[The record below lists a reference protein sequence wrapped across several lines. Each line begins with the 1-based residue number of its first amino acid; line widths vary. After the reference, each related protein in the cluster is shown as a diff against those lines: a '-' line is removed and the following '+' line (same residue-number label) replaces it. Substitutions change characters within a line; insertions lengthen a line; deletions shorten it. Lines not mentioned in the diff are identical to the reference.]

1 MTLKSLIDTKM
12 TTPLDLSEY
21 GIVREENG
29 TNGTN
34 EDSLTEIYAEDHLID
49 RVADEELKYENFHGI
64 DTRVLLHSA
73 DNPLNALYQK
83 VVDVELSLHDRQRAF
98 DYLYRSPYLNKESIC
113 ANALLGLLKDE
124 TLTVDERFH
133 FLNSIRLQSSELAVP
148 MHGYV
153 WWFYRTMSEGRRT
166 VGEDR
171 GAVGDAGEDRGIAE
185 EEKTPEE
192 DAESHT
198 KQLRYKLLSAQF
210 ILSHPIKDFPL
221 LKVHILQS
229 QRFLKSTAECLDETV
244 QLRAEAADMLIRLG
258 SPNFRA
264 VGRRVIE
271 ELGGMPSKHQTLY
284 QDEQNVHQVQYTE
297 ALKKLMNKEY
307 KLYPVDEILHHLR
320 SMQADAASE
329 SLERI
334 VLDTAFYQGHTM
346 SYILQCVYS
355 YIQSSPHKTELE
367 NRFLEELVE
376 MRGWCSTG
384 HLVRLLNVFAGFD
397 PELGLTIDF
406 YTELKSALI
415 SRLNHHLQTLP
426 QEQQEELIAEFGAEE
441 KGLLEEFVETYTP
454 YEELLLEY
462 RHLPREQFEEYYHR
476 AVKDYTG

>member
-1 MTLKSLIDTKM
+1 MA
-12 TTPLDLSEY
+12 TPLDLSEY
-21 GIVREENG
+21 GVENTG
-29 TNGTN
+29 L
-34 EDSLTEIYAEDHLID
+34 DEIYAEDYLID
-49 RVADEELKYENFHGI
+49 RVADEDLKYENFHGMDI
-64 DTRVLLHSA
+64 RVLAHST

-83 VVDVELSLHDRQRAF
+83 VVDTELSLHDRQRAF
-98 DYLYRSPYLNKESIC
+98 DYLYHSPYLNKESIC
-113 ANALLGLLKDE
+113 ANALLGMLKDE
-124 TLTVDERFH
+124 TLTVDDRFH
-133 FLNSIRLQSSELAVP
+133 FLNSIRLNSNEMSVP
-148 MHGYV
+148 LHGYV
-153 WWFYRTMSEGRRT
+153 WWFYREIPSE
-166 VGEDR
+166 E
-171 GAVGDAGEDRGIAE
+171 
-185 EEKTPEE
+185 TPEDNVE
-192 DAESHT
+192 KRV
-198 KQLRYKLLSAQF
+198 KQLRYKLLSGQF

-221 LKVHILQS
+221 LKTHILQS
-229 QRFLKSTAECLDETV
+229 QRFLKSTAEDLSETV

-258 SPNFRA
+258 TPNFRA

-284 QDEQNVHQVQYTE
+284 QDEQNVHQIHYTD
-297 ALKKLMNKEY
+297 ALKKLMNGDY
-307 KLYPVDEILHHLR
+307 KIYSVDEILHHLR

-355 YIQSSPHKTELE
+355 YIQASPYKIELE

-384 HLVRLLNVFAGFD
+384 HVVRLLNVFAGFD
-397 PELGLTIDF
+397 PELGLTVDV
-406 YTELKSALI
+406 YAELKSALI

-426 QEQQEELIAEFGAEE
+426 QEQQEELVSEFGSEE

-462 RHLPREQFEEYYHR
+462 RHIPREQFEEYYHR
-476 AVKDYTG
+476 AVKEYTG

>member
-1 MTLKSLIDTKM
+1 M
-12 TTPLDLSEY
+12 TTQLDLTEY
-21 GIVREENG
+21 GVVSEANG
-29 TNGTN
+29 VS
-34 EDSLTEIYAEDHLID
+34 EDSLTEIYAEDYLID
-49 RVADEELKYENFHGI
+49 RVADEELKYENFHGL
-64 DTRVLLHSA
+64 DTRVLLHSS

-83 VVDVELSLHDRQRAF
+83 VVDTGLSLHDRQRAF
-98 DYLYRSPYLNKESIC
+98 DYLYHSPYLNKESIC
-113 ANALLGLLKDE
+113 SNALLGLLKDE
-124 TLTVDERFH
+124 SLTVDDRFH
-133 FLNSIRLQSSELAVP
+133 FLNSIRLQSSELSVP

-153 WWFYRTMSEGRRT
+153 WWFYRANSEGGDDHRDVSDHRANSEDRD
-166 VGEDR
+166 VGE
-171 GAVGDAGEDRGIAE
+171 GDEG
-185 EEKTPEE
+185 EEKKTTAE
-192 DAESHT
+192 DTERLT

-221 LKVHILQS
+221 VKTHILQS
-229 QRFLKSTAECLDETV
+229 QRFLKSTAEDLSETV

-258 SPNFRA
+258 TPNFRA

-284 QDEQNVHQVQYTE
+284 QDEQNVHQIQYTE

-307 KLYPVDEILHHLR
+307 KLYPIDEILHHLR
-320 SMQADAASE
+320 SMQADAASD
-329 SLERI
+329 SLQRI

-384 HLVRLLNVFAGFD
+384 HVVRLLNVFAGFD
-397 PELGLTIDF
+397 PELGLSVDV
-406 YTELKSALI
+406 YAELKSSLI

-462 RHLPREQFEEYYHR
+462 RHLPREQFEEYYNR
-476 AVKDYTG
+476 AVKEYTG